1 MKTTF
6 IVERTIHNE
15 NFSPIKTEKARME
28 FDKWI
33 PAISYRSDYINKI
46 RAEYGDIQV
55 FPEQTIGDASVI
67 YVVVERGNKT
77 ADFKLSCI

>member
-1 MKTTF
+1 MATF

-15 NFSPIKTEKARME
+15 NLAPIKRETAHRE

-33 PAISYRSDYINKI
+33 PAISARSDYINKL
-46 RAEYGDIQV
+46 RAEYGEIQV
-55 FPEQTIGDASVI
+55 FPEQTIDEASVI
-67 YVVVERGNKT
+67 YVVVERDSKT